1 MELKC
6 RQHVTL
12 SEARLQFRASNSENL
27 STVLK
32 SKSQEN
38 NIQELIDKK
47 FEKMMT
53 TFLTVVEK
61 QTAFLM
67 EILQKSMETMLSQVC
82 SIVDS
87 TTRSSP
93 PGRKKRASDMLKT
106 SISPVQV
113 FSGNSGKLNTELG

>member
-1 MELKC
+1 
-6 RQHVTL
+6 R
-12 SEARLQFRASNSENL
+12 RRFRASNSENL

-53 TFLTVVEK
+53 AFQTVVEK

-87 TTRSSP
+87 TARSSP

-113 FSGNSGKLNTELG
+113 FSRNSGKLNTELE